1 MKKIGIA
8 KRYSDVFKRQVV
20 RDIEHGRTTSSEVAR
35 RYGIT
40 GATTIAKW
48 LQHFGTSRTISKN
61 AKQPRQD
68 QSRKVFVLERRTR
81 ELEQVVARLTVE
93 KVALESVLEEA
104 QSHFGVDLK
113 KTFGMGR

>member
-1 MKKIGIA
+1 
-8 KRYSDVFKRQVV
+8 
-20 RDIEHGRTTSSEVAR
+20 
-35 RYGIT
+35 
-40 GATTIAKW
+40 
-48 LQHFGTSRTISKN
+48 
-61 AKQPRQD
+61 
-68 QSRKVFVLERRTR
+68 VLERRTR